1 MDRPLTACRSTTV
14 EEGRP
19 ETYSPGESSRKV
31 KEGQDKVKTRSRQG
45 QDKVKTLL
53 GDLSQPPV
61 TLVSHF
67 FVSSGVSFAFSLF
80 FLRKGP
86 TMADISDD
94 KAALAYLLKQEVLW
108 QMQMC
113 RLHSRSSRPGFKQP
127 QAQCRLRFRKTC
139 PSRMTI
145 QLKVRIRQR
154 KTSHYSP
161 QKCAESE
168 DLKTT
173 FVIT

>member
-1 MDRPLTACRSTTV
+1 MDQPLTACRSTTV

-31 KEGQDKVKTRSRQG
+31 KEGQDKVKT
-45 QDKVKTLL
+45 LL

-61 TLVSHF
+61 ILVLHF
-67 FVSSGVSFAFSLF
+67 FISSGVSFAFSLF
-80 FLRKGP
+80 FRRKGP

-94 KAALAYLLKQEVLW
+94 KAALAYLLKQVL
-108 QMQMC
+108 
-113 RLHSRSSRPGFKQP
+113 LADADAPIALALKQAGVQTV
-127 QAQCRLRFRKTC
+127 QAYCRLRFRKTC
-139 PSRMTI
+139 PSRTTI
-145 QLKVRIRQR
+145 PLKVRIRQR
-154 KTSHYSP
+154 KTSHYSL